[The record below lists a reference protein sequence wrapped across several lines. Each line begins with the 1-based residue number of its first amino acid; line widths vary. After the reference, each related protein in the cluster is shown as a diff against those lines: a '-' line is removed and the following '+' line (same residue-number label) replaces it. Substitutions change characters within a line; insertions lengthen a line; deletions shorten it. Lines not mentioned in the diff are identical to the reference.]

1 MKSFINDLYDYDC
14 TEEQAENNEEE
25 SGDDEEIKR
34 ELKGERSATNE
45 NNKNVIEIDYP
56 LLFQIA
62 LDLKK
67 KIFSLIIF
75 HKLVSKKWL
84 FR

>member
-34 ELKGERSATNE
+34 ELIGERSATNE

-56 LLFQIA
+56 LLFQIV

-67 KIFSLIIF
+67 KNFFINNFP
-75 HKLVSKKWL
+75 
-84 FR
+84 

>member
-34 ELKGERSATNE
+34 ELKGERSATNK
-45 NNKNVIEIDYP
+45 NNKNAIEIDYP
-56 LLFQIA
+56 LLFQIV
-62 LDLKK
+62 LDLNKK
-67 KIFSLIIF
+67 NFFINNFP
-75 HKLVSKKWL
+75 
-84 FR
+84 

>member
-25 SGDDEEIKR
+25 SGDDEEIER

-56 LLFQIA
+56 LLFQIV

-67 KIFSLIIF
+67 KIFFINNF
-75 HKLVSKKWL
+75 P
-84 FR
+84 

>member
-1 MKSFINDLYDYDC
+1 MKSFINDLYDYDY

-56 LLFQIA
+56 LLFQIV

-67 KIFSLIIF
+67 KNFSLIIF
-75 HKLVSKKWL
+75 HKLVSKK
-84 FR
+84 

>member
-25 SGDDEEIKR
+25 SGDDEEINR

-75 HKLVSKKWL
+75 HKLVSKK
-84 FR
+84 